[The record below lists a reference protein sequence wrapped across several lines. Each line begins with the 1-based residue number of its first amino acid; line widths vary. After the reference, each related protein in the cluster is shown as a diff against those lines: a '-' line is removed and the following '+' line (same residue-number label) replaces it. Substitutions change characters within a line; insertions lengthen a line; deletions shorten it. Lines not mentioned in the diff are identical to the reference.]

1 MASFTK
7 QPSELFTIAVDFTDR
22 MATGEALATAVV
34 TATDSAGADKT
45 STVIHASPSVSS
57 PNVLVRVKAGTDG
70 VDYKITVVATTA
82 TSEVYEADVTMR
94 VRAE

>member
-22 MATGEALATAVV
+22 MATGEALASAVV
-34 TATDSAGADKT
+34 TATDSTGTDRTA
-45 STVIHASPSVSS
+45 TVIATYSVST

-70 VDYKITVVATTA
+70 TDYKITVVATTA
-82 TSEVYEADVTMR
+82 TSEVYETDITMR